1 MHEFGHSIAGLGDE
15 YAFEGELIPLY
26 PHDIEPWEPNLTT
39 LVDFASKWKDMIKK
53 GTKIPTI
60 PTEKNKMEVGVYEG
74 AGYNMKGVY
83 RAFQD
88 CRMRTN
94 QFPEF
99 CPVCKRALTHLID
112 FYTK

>member
-1 MHEFGHSIAGLGDE
+1 
-15 YAFEGELIPLY
+15 
-26 PHDIEPWEPNLTT
+26 
-39 LVDFASKWKDMIKK
+39 
-53 GTKIPTI
+53 
-60 PTEKNKMEVGVYEG
+60 MEVGAYEG